1 MSLLNFVKS
10 KTFLKQLGIAIIGLI
25 FFVLLLIQW
34 MKITTN
40 HTQKIEV
47 PDLTKLTISEVKTKL
62 DELDLE
68 LKIVDSTNYNP
79 DYPPLSVIEQ
89 DPEAGDFVKE
99 NRKIYLKINRPTY
112 QDVII
117 PSVLR
122 KSRRNAETVLRS
134 VGFRIGDKPKYV
146 QDIAKDVVR
155 GLYYKGEAIEVGTK
169 LPKNSVLNLKLG
181 DGNGR

>member
-10 KTFLKQLGIAIIGLI
+10 KTFLKQLGIAIIGLLV
-25 FFVLLLIQW
+25 FVVLVMQW

-40 HTQKIEV
+40 HSQKIEV
-47 PDLTKLTISEVKTKL
+47 PDLSKLSITEVKAKL

-112 QDVII
+112 QDVLI
-117 PSVLR
+117 PDVLR
-122 KSRRNAETVLRS
+122 KSRRNAETVLKS
-134 VGFRIGDKPKYV
+134 VGFRIGNNPRYV
-146 QDIAKDVVR
+146 PDIAKNVVR
-155 GLYYKGEAIEVGTK
+155 GLYHKGKAVEVGTK
-169 LPKNSVLNLKLG
+169 LPKNSVVNLKLG